1 MRFYPNI
8 KYIKKNV
15 IHDTTIL
22 FKAYNIIA
30 GNSSFIIEII
40 YFSKKLQKLWIYSGL
55 FYFQLPFIKNK
66 NTIHNVMNASK
77 EYLNAMRPWKNS
89 PNQYNLMIN
98 ENSNDSKFIVIK

>member
-8 KYIKKNV
+8 KYIKGNV

-22 FKAYNIIA
+22 FNAYNIIA
-30 GNSSFIIEII
+30 GYSSFISEII

-55 FYFQLPFIKNK
+55 FHFQLSFLKSKNI
-66 NTIHNVMNASK
+66 IHNVMNASK

-89 PNQYNLMIN
+89 SNQYNLKIN
-98 ENSNDSKFIVIK
+98 ENCNDFKFIVIK